1 MGSFR
6 VAKQF
11 TFDAGHRLVSHPE
24 LCRHLHGHTYRVEV
38 VLEAPSLDPNAMVC
52 DYKALSLL
60 VRSVLAPLDH
70 AMILWRED
78 PLRGVLEQAG
88 ERVVVLDAEPS
99 AEVLAQHIF
108 FEIKKVLARAAAE
121 PQRVAP
127 YRWRPEIRLVSVRL
141 WETPTT
147 WAEYS
152 EA

>member
-1 MGSFR
+1 MGSFK

-11 TFDAGHRLVSHPE
+11 TFDAGHRLPSHPE
-24 LCRHLHGHTYRVEV
+24 LCRHPHGHTYRVEV
-38 VLEAPSLDPNAMVC
+38 VVEAPSLDPGSMVC

-78 PLRGVLEQAG
+78 PLREVLEKAG
-88 ERVVVLDAEPS
+88 ERVVALDAEPS

-108 FEIKKVLARAAAE
+108 FQIKRVFAEALAE

-127 YRWRPEIRLVSVRL
+127 YRWRPEVRVLAVRL
-141 WETPTT
+141 WETPNT

>member
-11 TFDAGHRLVSHPE
+11 TFDAGHRLLSHPE
-24 LCRHLHGHTYRVEV
+24 LCRHPHGHTYRLEV
-38 VLEAPSLDPNAMVC
+38 VLEAPSLDECAMVC

-60 VRSVLAPLDH
+60 VRSVLASLDH

-78 PLRGVLEQAG
+78 PLREVLERAG
-88 ERVVVLDAEPS
+88 ERVVVLQAEPS

-108 FEIKKVLARAAAE
+108 FEIKRAFDKALAE

-127 YRWRPEIRLVSVRL
+127 YRWRSEIRLVSVRL

-147 WAEYS
+147 WAEYG

>member
-38 VLEAPSLDPNAMVC
+38 VLEAPSLDANAMVC

-70 AMILWRED
+70 AMILWRGD
-78 PLRGVLEQAG
+78 SFRDVLEKAG
-88 ERVVVLDAEPS
+88 ERVVVLEAEPS

-108 FEIKKVLARAAAE
+108 CELEKAFAAALAE
-121 PQRVAP
+121 PHRVAP
-127 YRWRPEIRLVSVRL
+127 YRWRPEIRLVCVRL